1 MPPRHYTDARELLG
15 DLLDR
20 HEKGTASPIVHPDDS
35 AFADVSELDR
45 FVSELSDA
53 EAAGAIRIG
62 RGKGRNR
69 DQIRHVRLEAA
80 VRLYELLGR
89 LPVGE
94 LAAEAS
100 NRLLDGLDLPAEFD
114 APIAE
119 IRAAWDRASTWH
131 GFGAARVDRLRT
143 ALILAKAILEDRH
156 RGLDYRTFSRKIA
169 RDSKALDKVEGA
181 VVRLLMS
188 ALDLPPAAT
197 ARPRDALHALG
208 LEKFAPP
215 LLLAGR
221 LDFDTAELSLATP
234 TYFGIPPGEA
244 SRLRLKEQPRYV
256 LTIENFASF
265 NRHVIE
271 ADPGRRGLTIYIGG
285 YPSLATQGAL
295 RYLADTIPV
304 EVPFFHWS
312 DIDPDGTWIFR
323 TIERAISRP
332 LTPHLMTA
340 DLAERFGSA
349 PEEAVRPPRT
359 TEDSAIASLVTYLRG
374 HGAKWLEQEE
384 LDPVIPVATTAPAC
398 ALSDDQPPRSA

>member
-1 MPPRHYTDARELLG
+1 MPPRRYTDARELLG

-20 HEKGTASPIVHPDDS
+20 HEKGTASPIVHPDD
-35 AFADVSELDR
+35 ADFADVSALDR
-45 FVSELSDA
+45 FVNELSEA

-62 RGKGRNR
+62 RGKGRNS
-69 DQIRHVRLEAA
+69 DQIRYVRLEVAA
-80 VRLYELLGR
+80 RLYELLGR
-89 LPVGE
+89 QPVGV
-94 LAAEAS
+94 LAAEAGS
-100 NRLLDGLDLPAEFD
+100 RLVDGLDLPSEFE

-119 IRAAWDRASTWH
+119 IRAAWDRASTWQ

-169 RDSKALDKVEGA
+169 RDSKALEKVEGA

-188 ALDLPPAAT
+188 ALDLPPTAT
-197 ARPRDALHALG
+197 ARPREALHTLG

-215 LLLAGR
+215 LLLSGR
-221 LDFDTAELSLATP
+221 LDFDTAELSPAAL
-234 TYFGIPPGEA
+234 TYFGIPPAEA
-244 SRLRLKEQPRYV
+244 SRLRLKQQPRYV
-256 LTIENFASF
+256 LTIENFVSF

-271 ADPGRRGLTIYIGG
+271 ADPDRCGLTIYVGG

-295 RYLADTIPV
+295 RYLADAIPV

-323 TIERAISRP
+323 TIERVVSRP
-332 LTPHLMTA
+332 LSPHLMTA
-340 DLAERFGSA
+340 DLAERFGTA

-359 TEDSAIASLVTYLRG
+359 TEGSAIASLVTYLRSDA
-374 HGAKWLEQEE
+374 AKWLEQEE
-384 LDPVIPVATTAPAC
+384 LDPVFPIVTTAPAC
-398 ALSDDQPPRSA
+398 ALSDAKPP